1 MPNARFWEFINGDWV
16 KLTLSPEKPLSWGY
30 YSRTDEGYHAE
41 NHTWEMI
48 DGGVLRTS
56 ETSGRDCDGRH
67 GTDQRD
73 FCSLENLRAIP
84 ALTWSSTQAYLSC
97 GKRDVPYLDDRGQ
110 PLFRADWREF
120 RPTQVYDQFAQAA
133 GY

>member
-1 MPNARFWEFINGDWV
+1 MPNARFWEWINGGWV

-30 YSRTDEGYHAE
+30 CIRTDEGYHAE

-56 ETSGRDCDGRH
+56 ETSERDCDGRH
-67 GTDQRD
+67 GTDQQE
-73 FCSLENLRAIP
+73 FCSLENLRTVP
-84 ALTWSSTQAYLSC
+84 TYVGYWQ
-97 GKRDVPYLDDRGQ
+97 RDVTYLDEKGE

-120 RPTQVYDQFAQAA
+120 RPIQVYDQFAQAA
-133 GY
+133 DY